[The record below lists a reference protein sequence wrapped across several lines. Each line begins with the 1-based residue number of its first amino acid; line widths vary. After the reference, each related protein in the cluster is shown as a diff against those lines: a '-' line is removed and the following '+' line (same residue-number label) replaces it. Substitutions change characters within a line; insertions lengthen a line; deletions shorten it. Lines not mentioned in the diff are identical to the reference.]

1 LDGSDA
7 FLNRDSTVERN
18 RAGNYQHQVGGTSSR
33 HGDGTEHDSCMEI

>member
-7 FLNRDSTVERN
+7 FLNRHSTVERN

-33 HGDGTEHDSCMEI
+33 HGDGMEHRARVEI